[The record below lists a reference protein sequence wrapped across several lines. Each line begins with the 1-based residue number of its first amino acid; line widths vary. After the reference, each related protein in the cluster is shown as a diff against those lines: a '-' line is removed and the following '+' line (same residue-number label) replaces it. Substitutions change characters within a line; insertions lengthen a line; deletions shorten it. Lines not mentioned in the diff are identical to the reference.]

1 VTRYN
6 DGSWWYRF
14 FGGDAN
20 YATLTQEQRLA
31 YMLTN
36 PALAKVVY
44 LNCDVFSLGKIERK
58 DGDTDSFIRML
69 QKPNR
74 FQTMR
79 QWLWSYRFWIMY
91 GNAYLK
97 PNTAIPGNSRAQLY
111 WLDSSRI
118 DWNDV
123 VNENMDKLVLSNA
136 TKSELDRLT
145 ITYEYRNGQNEQF
158 PLGELLHFHDLTN
171 NTGNWYNGESRIDAL
186 KKVLQN
192 NESLLDAKNINLEFV
207 RKFLIGGD
215 YDPTKNLASFAN
227 MQDIEKDDIENKL
240 RGSKSVLPIKS
251 KISIERFV
259 ENLADLK
266 LDETYTA
273 DLLVIADMYGI
284 PKELISV
291 LLEGSTYENQEKAL
305 SRHISYSE
313 MPKAQDLIE
322 GLCGHFNLNPD
333 DYHMTWDYLSF
344 MNHDNYKE
352 SQVNER
358 NARTLAQLLEAGVNP
373 EDALELLG
381 MDVRINYEGNEARI
395 EPNQEEEGQP
405 NRESRDN

>member
-1 VTRYN
+1 
-6 DGSWWYRF
+6 
-14 FGGDAN
+14 
-20 YATLTQEQRLA
+20 
-31 YMLTN
+31 MLTN
-36 PALAKVVY
+36 PALAKVTY
-44 LNCDVFSLGKIERK
+44 LNCDVFSLGKIERV
-58 DGDTDSFIRML
+58 DGETDDFIRML
-69 QKPNR
+69 QNPNR

-97 PNTAIPGNSRAQLY
+97 PNTAIVGNSRAQLY
-111 WLDSSRI
+111 WLDSSKI
-118 DWNDV
+118 DWDEASL
-123 VNENMDKLVLSNA
+123 ENLDELVLSNA
-136 TKSELDRLT
+136 TQSRVERVEVRYEYQNGKSENFR
-145 ITYEYRNGQNEQF
+145 
-158 PLGELLHFHDLTN
+158 LGELLPFHDLTN
-171 NTGNWYNGESRIDAL
+171 NTGNWYRGESRIDAL
-186 KKVLQN
+186 KKILQN
-192 NESLLDAKNINLEFV
+192 NESTLDAKNINLEFV
-207 RKFLIGGD
+207 RKFLVSGN
-215 YDPTKNLASFAN
+215 YDPTKNLTSFAT
-227 MQDIEKDDIENKL
+227 MQDVEQDDIENKL
-240 RGSKSVLPIKS
+240 RGNKSVLPIKS
-251 KISIERFV
+251 QVSIERFV

-266 LDETYTA
+266 LDEAYTS

-313 MPKAQDLIE
+313 MPKAQDLLE
-322 GLCGHFNLNPD
+322 GLCGHFGLNAD

-358 NARTLAQLLEAGVNP
+358 NARTLAQLLDAGVNA

-381 MDVRINYEGNEARI
+381 MDVRIEEKDDNETAT

>member
-1 VTRYN
+1 
-6 DGSWWYRF
+6 
-14 FGGDAN
+14 
-20 YATLTQEQRLA
+20 
-31 YMLTN
+31 MLTN

-44 LNCDVFSLGKIERK
+44 LNCDVFSLGKIVRK
-58 DGDTDSFIRML
+58 DGEQDAFVRML

-74 FQTMR
+74 FQTQR
-79 QWLWSYRFWIMY
+79 QFLWSYRFWMMY

-97 PNTAIPGNSRAQLY
+97 PNTKIVGNRNAQLY
-111 WLDSSRI
+111 WLNSSRI
-118 DWNDV
+118 DWDDLSL
-123 VNENMDKLVLSNA
+123 ENLDQMVLSSSRQ
-136 TKSELDRLT
+136 SELENLT
-145 ITYEYRNGQNEQF
+145 IRYEYTNSDTEEIK
-158 PLGELLHFHDLTN
+158 LGDLIAFHDLSN
-171 NTGNWYNGESRIDAL
+171 NTGNWFRGESRVDAL
-186 KKVLQN
+186 KKILEN

-207 RKFLIGGD
+207 RKFLVSGE
-215 YDPTKNLASFAN
+215 YDPTKNLTSFAT

-240 RGSKSVLPIKS
+240 RGDKSVLPIKS

-266 LDETYTA
+266 LDETYTS
-273 DLLVIADMYGI
+273 DLLIIADMYGI

-313 MPKAQDLIE
+313 MPKAQDLLE
-322 GLCGHFNLNPD
+322 GLCSHFGLNPD
-333 DYHMTWDYLSF
+333 DYEMTWDYLSF
-344 MNHDNYKE
+344 MNHDNYKQ

-358 NARTLAQLLEAGVNP
+358 NARTLAQLLEAGVNAQ
-373 EDALELLG
+373 DALDLLEI
-381 MDVRINYEGNEARI
+381 DVRIDENREGTL

>member
-1 VTRYN
+1 
-6 DGSWWYRF
+6 
-14 FGGDAN
+14 
-20 YATLTQEQRLA
+20 
-31 YMLTN
+31 MLTN
-36 PALAKVVY
+36 PALAKVTY
-44 LNCDVFSLGKIERK
+44 LNCDVFSLGKIERV
-58 DGDTDSFIRML
+58 DGETDDFIRML
-69 QKPNR
+69 QNPNR

-97 PNTAIPGNSRAQLY
+97 PNTAIVGNSRAQLY
-111 WLDSSRI
+111 WLDSSKI
-118 DWNDV
+118 DWDEASL
-123 VNENMDKLVLSNA
+123 ENLDELVLSNSNQSRVERVEVRYEYQNG
-136 TKSELDRLT
+136 KSENFR
-145 ITYEYRNGQNEQF
+145 
-158 PLGELLHFHDLTN
+158 LGELLPFHDLTN
-171 NTGNWYNGESRIDAL
+171 NTGNWYRGESRIDAL
-186 KKVLQN
+186 KKILQN
-192 NESLLDAKNINLEFV
+192 NESTLDAKNINLEFV
-207 RKFLIGGD
+207 RKFLVSGN
-215 YDPTKNLASFAN
+215 YDPTKNLTSFAT
-227 MQDIEKDDIENKL
+227 MQDVEQDDIENKL
-240 RGSKSVLPIKS
+240 RGNKSVLPIKS
-251 KISIERFV
+251 QVSIERFV

-266 LDETYTA
+266 LDEAYTS

-313 MPKAQDLIE
+313 MPKAQDLLE
-322 GLCGHFNLNPD
+322 GLCGHFGLNAD

-358 NARTLAQLLEAGVNP
+358 NARTLAQLLDAGVNA

-381 MDVRINYEGNEARI
+381 MDVRIEEKDDNETAT